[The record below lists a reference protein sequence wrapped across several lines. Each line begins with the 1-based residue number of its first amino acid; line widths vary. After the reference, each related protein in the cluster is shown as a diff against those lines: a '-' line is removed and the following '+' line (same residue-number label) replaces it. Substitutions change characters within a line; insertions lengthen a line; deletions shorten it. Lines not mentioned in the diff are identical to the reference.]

1 VFLESRFARG
11 TLRPASV
18 KRIHSEPIDSEGESV
33 KKLITASL
41 AIALCGTV
49 ALAQEKAAAKP
60 AAKPA
65 AAPAAVTDPIII
77 AAGNI
82 TVRQSE
88 FEAAIKTLPAEYQQ
102 YAMGPGR
109 KQFGED
115 FLRMKLLAA
124 EGTKAGLD
132 KDPAVVSQLN
142 LIRENLVANAQLATI
157 EKGITVPED
166 TIKSVYDANK
176 KDYEQVTARHILIS
190 PKGSPVPLPEG
201 KKELT
206 DAEAKAKAEEIRAK
220 IVAGASFEELAKT
233 ESYDTSTGALGGSL
247 GAFGHGQMVGEFEEA
262 AFKAK
267 SGELTPVVK
276 TQFGYHIIKVETN
289 ELTPLAQVRETIEKE
304 ERQKL
309 VQAALDAIKT
319 KANATFNSTYF
330 PEAAPAPTP
339 APAVAPETKPVTQ

>member
-1 VFLESRFARG
+1 
-11 TLRPASV
+11 
-18 KRIHSEPIDSEGESV
+18 V

-41 AIALCGTV
+41 AIALCSTV
-49 ALAQEKAAAKP
+49 ALAQEKA

-77 AAGNI
+77 AAGDI

-88 FEAAIKTLPAEYQQ
+88 FESAIKTLPAEYQQ
-102 YAMGPGR
+102 YAMGPGK

-124 EGTKAGLD
+124 EGMKTGLD

-142 LIRENLVANAQLATI
+142 LIRENLVANAQLAKI
-157 EKGITVPED
+157 EKNITVPED
-166 TIKSVYDANK
+166 AIKQVYEANK

-220 IVAGASFEELAKT
+220 IAAGGNFEELAKA
-233 ESYDTSTGALGGSL
+233 ESYDTGSGAQGGSL
-247 GAFGHGQMVGEFEEA
+247 GAFGHGQMVAEFEAA
-262 AFKAK
+262 AFAAKA
-267 SGELTPVVK
+267 GELTPVVK
-276 TQFGYHIIKVETN
+276 TQFGYHVIKVDSN

-304 ERQKL
+304 ERQKR
-309 VQAALDAIKT
+309 VQAAIDAIKS
-319 KANATFNSTYF
+319 KSNATFNSTYF
-330 PEAAPAPTP
+330 PEPAPAATP